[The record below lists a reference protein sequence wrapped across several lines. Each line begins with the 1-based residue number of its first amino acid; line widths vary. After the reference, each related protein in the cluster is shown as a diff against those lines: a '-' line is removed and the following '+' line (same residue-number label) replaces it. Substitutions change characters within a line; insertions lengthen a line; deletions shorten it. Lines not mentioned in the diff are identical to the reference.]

1 MLLFATRYRQ
11 STHRSSV
18 TSLNPS
24 PLGLSLFNFTG
35 VERMQ
40 LPSLNWCYH
49 FCDVTV
55 LPIQWVHSPHST
67 PLLLSYLSFLH
78 PSSSPPLSHITPPL
92 HCTSTSPPFPFSFS
106 LSLSLSL
113 SLYPL
118 THPSSSS
125 SPPPLLPPCAEPAEE
140 DLQFLQDLLDYFY
153 TQREHRAEVITPTQV
168 PPSPAEGLSHPKP
181 DVGSYSRTPPLTTT
195 PVSSQLDVSMYVGW
209 VWSSAVTRFLPD
221 LTDKTLCVMAN
232 VTLCLHNYVTQVTGQ
247 WR

>member
-1 MLLFATRYRQ
+1 M
-11 STHRSSV
+11 
-18 TSLNPS
+18 
-24 PLGLSLFNFTG
+24 LSL
-35 VERMQ
+35 
-40 LPSLNWCYH
+40 LWCH
-49 FCDVTV
+49 CTS
-55 LPIQWVHSPHST
+55 HSHLT
-67 PLLLSYLSFLH
+67 PLLFCYLIYHSSIPPPLLH
-78 PSSSPPLSHITPPL
+78 FPTSLPSSIAPPPLLP
-92 HCTSTSPPFPFSFS
+92 SPS

-113 SLYPL
+113 SLSPN
-118 THPSSSS
+118 PSLLLIL
-125 SPPPLLPPCAEPAEE
+125 SPPPLLPPCTEPAEE

-195 PVSSQLDVSMYVGW
+195 PVSSQLEVSMYVGW

-232 VTLCLHNYVTQVTGQ
+232 VTLCVHNYVTQVTGQ